1 MFKMSKLSRKWIRR
15 RSSMWWII
23 AIVLFLIVNIFIV
36 VYTRL
41 FFTLSYIH
49 KADGDF
55 LAIELRFWKWVRLK
69 KEIPMVAVD
78 KEDMS
83 LKTKEKEEYGQDNK
97 GEDENEFSPDY
108 IKTQIES
115 FQDLLKRVVGFHRI
129 MRRFLSKIHVHQV
142 YWDTKIGTSEA
153 STTGILCGGIWT
165 LKGSVLGLI
174 SSLMQLKTE
183 PELYVTPYF
192 QQKHSQTRVK
202 CMISFR
208 FGQAILA
215 VFLIVR
221 HTQGRVPKFRKKTA

>member
-1 MFKMSKLSRKWIRR
+1 
-15 RSSMWWII
+15 MWWI
-23 AIVLFLIVNIFIV
+23 ALLLFLIVNIIIV

-49 KADGDF
+49 KSDGDF
-55 LAIELRFWKWVRLK
+55 LSIELRFWKWVRFK

-78 KEDMS
+78 KNDMS
-83 LKTKEKEEYGQDNK
+83 IKTKEKGEYGTDNK
-97 GEDENEFSPDY
+97 KEEDKEYSPDD

-115 FQDLLKRVVGFHRI
+115 IRDFLDRVVGFHRI
-129 MRRFLSKIHVHQV
+129 LRRFLSKVRVHQLL
-142 YWDTKIGTSEA
+142 WDTQVGTSEA
-153 STTGILCGGIWT
+153 STTGMLCGGIWT
-165 LKGSVLGLI
+165 LKGSLMGFI
-174 SSLMQLKTE
+174 SSIMQLKTT

-215 VFLIVR
+215 VLLIVR